1 MSAEPF
7 IPPLRELPARRLAER
22 AEHLS
27 AELNR
32 SHRLAPRRRSIAI
45 ALAVLVLGAVLLATP
60 AFGIRDR
67 IAYLFG
73 AENKPSNAIERY
85 FSEQTGVPN
94 GTEVLAKQARLAV
107 QISIAGY
114 GRQSLWWLRSRVA
127 ASAAR
132 HRSAPWTGTSHSRRR
147 SSSQAR
153 SRTSTSMPGSRERP
167 ACSSGVTRSR
177 GAAKLAAHYEDGSVD
192 RTPIAWMGKPIEA
205 GFFISEIPKSHWERA
220 RGSSHSPPRAPGTR
234 AGARHHERPRLPA
247 HSEAGRGAAG
257 RRAAEGSASAAADLV
272 LGHVPR
278 PGRRRRLVPGHHER
292 QGARARQRARGRADV
307 KGAAG
312 LVEEGALIAIDVD
325 QNPDTGSAYYG
336 TELEVALVGGDNEHE
351 AEPVRRGKVGT
362 SMR

>member
-45 ALAVLVLGAVLLATP
+45 AVAVLVLGAVLLATP

-107 QISIAGY
+107 QISLAGY
-114 GRQSLWWLRSRVA
+114 GRQSLWVAPIKGGGFCSTASICALDRSVPLAATLLVTGPRPRIHVDAGEPREARVFV
-127 ASAAR
+127 R
-132 HRSAPWTGTSHSRRR
+132 GHTL
-147 SSSQAR
+147 
-153 SRTSTSMPGSRERP
+153 M
-167 ACSSGVTRSR
+167 R

-205 GFFISEIPKSHWERA
+205 GFFIYEIPKSHWDPA
-220 RGSSHSPPRAPGTR
+220 RGSSRSPPRAPGAACWR
-234 AGARHHERPRLPA
+234 ATPRAPA
-247 HSEAGRGAAG
+247 PSDAFRSWAWRCRSACG
-257 RRAAEGSASAAADLV
+257 RRLR
-272 LGHVPR
+272 L
-278 PGRRRRLVPGHHER
+278 RRRRSC
-292 QGARARQRARGRADV
+292 ARTRAATRKATPARPWTSRTSRCASS
-307 KGAAG
+307 AA
-312 LVEEGALIAIDVD
+312 
-325 QNPDTGSAYYG
+325 SS
-336 TELEVALVGGDNEHE
+336 
-351 AEPVRRGKVGT
+351 RSR
-362 SMR
+362 